1 MSFSVLT
8 SFALASFILAIAP
21 GPDNIFVLTQSALYG
36 VRKGIAVI
44 IGLCLGILIQT
55 LCLVVGLSAFI
66 SALPAL
72 MIVIKLIGVAYL
84 CYLAYQAIKASLA
97 LSRES
102 SQASVSATGAG
113 AGAGTDAGADTKAG
127 DGACAGADA
136 GARAG
141 AESKSQDNNKHSE
154 ISYRRLVYRGLIM
167 NITNPKVQLFFL
179 SFFPQFLPSSAQ
191 GMVLAAYMALLG
203 AIFGLMT
210 LIVFSSIAL
219 FSGTL
224 SSYFN
229 SPGFNIKLNYSA
241 AFIFL
246 ALAVFTL
253 LTLTE

>member
-36 VRKGIAVI
+36 VKKGIAVI

-66 SALPAL
+66 SAVPAL

-84 CYLAYQAIKASLA
+84 CYLAYQAIRASLA
-97 LSRES
+97 LSRECS
-102 SQASVSATGAG
+102 KASEAGAG
-113 AGAGTDAGADTKAG
+113 AGAGAEDAADTKSHSHNKLG
-127 DGACAGADA
+127 D
-136 GARAG
+136 
-141 AESKSQDNNKHSE
+141 

-167 NITNPKVQLFFL
+167 NITNPKIQLFFL

-203 AIFGLMT
+203 AIFGIMT
-210 LIVFSSIAL
+210 LIVFCSIAL

-229 SPGFNIKLNYSA
+229 SPSFNIKLNYSA

>member
-36 VRKGIAVI
+36 VKKGIAVI

-84 CYLAYQAIKASLA
+84 CNLAYQAIKASRA
-97 LSRES
+97 LSREC
-102 SQASVSATGAG
+102 SQAAESA
-113 AGAGTDAGADTKAG
+113 AGAGT
-127 DGACAGADA
+127 GADA
-136 GARAG
+136 GANTKAGAG
-141 AESKSQDNNKHSE
+141 AETKSQAHNKLGD

-191 GMVLAAYMALLG
+191 GMLLAAYMALLG
-203 AIFGLMT
+203 AIFVLMT
-210 LIVFSSIAL
+210 LIVFCSIAL

-229 SPGFNIKLNYSA
+229 SPSFNIKLNYSA

>member
-36 VRKGIAVI
+36 VKKGIAVI

-66 SALPAL
+66 SAFPAL

-84 CYLAYQAIKASLA
+84 CYLAYQAIKASRA

-102 SQASVSATGAG
+102 SQAAASAAG
-113 AGAGTDAGADTKAG
+113 
-127 DGACAGADA
+127 AGADA
-136 GARAG
+136 GADTQAG
-141 AESKSQDNNKHSE
+141 ADAETKSQAHNKLGD

-191 GMVLAAYMALLG
+191 GMLLAAYMALLG
-203 AIFGLMT
+203 AILGLMT
-210 LIVFSSIAL
+210 LIVFCSIAL

-229 SPGFNIKLNYSA
+229 SPSFNIKLNYSA

>member
-36 VRKGIAVI
+36 VKKGIAVI

-66 SALPAL
+66 SAVPAL

-84 CYLAYQAIKASLA
+84 CYLAYQAIRASLA

-102 SQASVSATGAG
+102 SQAAASAAGAG
-113 AGAGTDAGADTKAG
+113 AGADAK
-127 DGACAGADA
+127 ADA
-136 GARAG
+136 GAG
-141 AESKSQDNNKHSE
+141 AETKSNSHNKLGD

-203 AIFGLMT
+203 AIFVLMT
-210 LIVFSSIAL
+210 LIVFCSIAL

-229 SPGFNIKLNYSA
+229 SPA
-241 AFIFL
+241 IF
-246 ALAVFTL
+246 FS
-253 LTLTE
+253 

>member
-36 VRKGIAVI
+36 VKKGIAVI

-66 SALPAL
+66 SAVPAL

-84 CYLAYQAIKASLA
+84 CYLAYQAIKASRA

-102 SQASVSATGAG
+102 SQAAASAAG
-113 AGAGTDAGADTKAG
+113 AGASADAGAGAKADAGADNHSRAHNKLG
-127 DGACAGADA
+127 D
-136 GARAG
+136 
-141 AESKSQDNNKHSE
+141 

-203 AIFGLMT
+203 AIFGFMT
-210 LIVFSSIAL
+210 LIVFCSIAL

-229 SPGFNIKLNYSA
+229 SPSFNIKLNYSA

>member
-36 VRKGIAVI
+36 VKKGIAVI

-66 SALPAL
+66 SAVPAL

-84 CYLAYQAIKASLA
+84 CYLAYQAIRASLA

-102 SQASVSATGAG
+102 SQAAASAAVAG
-113 AGAGTDAGADTKAG
+113 AGADAKADAGAEDGADTKSHSHNKLG
-127 DGACAGADA
+127 D
-136 GARAG
+136 
-141 AESKSQDNNKHSE
+141 

-210 LIVFSSIAL
+210 LIVFCSIAL

-229 SPGFNIKLNYSA
+229 SPSFNIKLNYSA

>member
-36 VRKGIAVI
+36 VKKGIAVI

-66 SALPAL
+66 SAVPAL

-84 CYLAYQAIKASLA
+84 CYLAYQAIRASLD
-97 LSRES
+97 LSRECS
-102 SQASVSATGAG
+102 KASEAGAG
-113 AGAGTDAGADTKAG
+113 AGAGAEDAADTKSHSHNKLG
-127 DGACAGADA
+127 D
-136 GARAG
+136 
-141 AESKSQDNNKHSE
+141 

-210 LIVFSSIAL
+210 LIVFCSIAL

-229 SPGFNIKLNYSA
+229 SPSFNIKLNYSA

-253 LTLTE
+253 FTLTE

>member
-36 VRKGIAVI
+36 VKKGIAVI

-66 SALPAL
+66 SAVPAL

-84 CYLAYQAIKASLA
+84 CYLAYQAIRASRA

-102 SQASVSATGAG
+102 SQAAASAAGAG
-113 AGAGTDAGADTKAG
+113 AGADAK
-127 DGACAGADA
+127 ADA
-136 GARAG
+136 GAG
-141 AESKSQDNNKHSE
+141 AETKSNSHNKLGD

-179 SFFPQFLPSSAQ
+179 SFFPQFLPSSSQ

-210 LIVFSSIAL
+210 LIVFCSIAL

-229 SPGFNIKLNYSA
+229 SPSFNIKLNYSA

>member
-36 VRKGIAVI
+36 VKKGIAVI

-102 SQASVSATGAG
+102 SQAAASAAGAG
-113 AGAGTDAGADTKAG
+113 AGAGADAKADAGAGADTKSNSHNKLG
-127 DGACAGADA
+127 D
-136 GARAG
+136 
-141 AESKSQDNNKHSE
+141 

-191 GMVLAAYMALLG
+191 GMLLAAYMALLG
-203 AIFGLMT
+203 AIFGIMT
-210 LIVFSSIAL
+210 LIVFCSIAL

-229 SPGFNIKLNYSA
+229 SPSFNIKLNYSA

>member
-36 VRKGIAVI
+36 VKKGIAVI

-66 SALPAL
+66 SAVPAL

-84 CYLAYQAIKASLA
+84 CYLAYQAIRASLA

-102 SQASVSATGAG
+102 SQAAASAAG
-113 AGAGTDAGADTKAG
+113 
-127 DGACAGADA
+127 AGADA
-136 GARAG
+136 GADTQAG
-141 AESKSQDNNKHSE
+141 ADAETKSQAHNKLGD

-191 GMVLAAYMALLG
+191 GMLLAAYMALLG
-203 AIFGLMT
+203 AIFVLMT
-210 LIVFSSIAL
+210 LIVFCSIAL

-229 SPGFNIKLNYSA
+229 SPSFNIKLNYSA

>member
-36 VRKGIAVI
+36 VKKGIAVI

-66 SALPAL
+66 SAVPAL

-84 CYLAYQAIKASLA
+84 CYLAYKAIKASLA
-97 LSRES
+97 LSRECS
-102 SQASVSATGAG
+102 KATEASAG
-113 AGAGTDAGADTKAG
+113 AGADAK
-127 DGACAGADA
+127 ADA
-136 GARAG
+136 GAEDG
-141 AESKSQDNNKHSE
+141 SDTKSHSHNKLGD

-210 LIVFSSIAL
+210 LIVFCSIAL

-229 SPGFNIKLNYSA
+229 SPSFNIKLNYSA

>member
-36 VRKGIAVI
+36 VKKGIAVI

-66 SALPAL
+66 SAVPAL

-102 SQASVSATGAG
+102 SQASEASAG
-113 AGAGTDAGADTKAG
+113 AGADAKADAGAGADTKSHSHNKLG
-127 DGACAGADA
+127 D
-136 GARAG
+136 
-141 AESKSQDNNKHSE
+141 

-191 GMVLAAYMALLG
+191 GMVLAAYMALLS

-210 LIVFSSIAL
+210 LIVFCSIAL

-229 SPGFNIKLNYSA
+229 SPSFNIKLNYSA

>member
-36 VRKGIAVI
+36 VKKGIAVI

-66 SALPAL
+66 SAVPAL

-84 CYLAYQAIKASLA
+84 CYLAYQAINASLA

-102 SQASVSATGAG
+102 SQAAASAAGAG
-113 AGAGTDAGADTKAG
+113 AGAGADAK
-127 DGACAGADA
+127 ADA
-136 GARAG
+136 GAG
-141 AESKSQDNNKHSE
+141 AETKSNSHNKLGD

-203 AIFGLMT
+203 AIFGIMT
-210 LIVFSSIAL
+210 LIVFCSIAL

-229 SPGFNIKLNYSA
+229 SPSFNIKLNYSA

>member
-36 VRKGIAVI
+36 VKKGIAVI

-84 CYLAYQAIKASLA
+84 CYLSYQAIKASLA

-102 SQASVSATGAG
+102 SQAAASAAG
-113 AGAGTDAGADTKAG
+113 
-127 DGACAGADA
+127 AGADA
-136 GARAG
+136 GADTQAG
-141 AESKSQDNNKHSE
+141 ADDETKSQAHNKLGD

-210 LIVFSSIAL
+210 LIVFCSIAL

-229 SPGFNIKLNYSA
+229 SPSFNIKLNYSA

>member
-36 VRKGIAVI
+36 VKKGIAVI

-66 SALPAL
+66 SAVPAL

-84 CYLAYQAIKASLA
+84 CYLAYQAIKASRA

-102 SQASVSATGAG
+102 SQAAASAAG
-113 AGAGTDAGADTKAG
+113 AGASADAGAGAKADAGADNHSRAHNKLG
-127 DGACAGADA
+127 D
-136 GARAG
+136 
-141 AESKSQDNNKHSE
+141 

-191 GMVLAAYMALLG
+191 GMVLAYDC
-203 AIFGLMT
+203 GL
-210 LIVFSSIAL
+210 
-219 FSGTL
+219 
-224 SSYFN
+224 
-229 SPGFNIKLNYSA
+229 SA
-241 AFIFL
+241 
-246 ALAVFTL
+246 
-253 LTLTE
+253 

>member
-36 VRKGIAVI
+36 VKKGIAVI

-66 SALPAL
+66 SAVPAL

-84 CYLAYQAIKASLA
+84 CYLAYQAIRASLD

-102 SQASVSATGAG
+102 SQASESAAG
-113 AGAGTDAGADTKAG
+113 AS
-127 DGACAGADA
+127 AGADA
-136 GARAG
+136 GAKADAG
-141 AESKSQDNNKHSE
+141 AEAGADTKSHSHNKLGD

-203 AIFGLMT
+203 AIFGIMT
-210 LIVFSSIAL
+210 LIVFCSIAL

-229 SPGFNIKLNYSA
+229 SPSFNIKLNYSA

>member
-36 VRKGIAVI
+36 VKKGIAVI

-66 SALPAL
+66 SAVPAL

-84 CYLAYQAIKASLA
+84 CYLAYQAIRASLA

-102 SQASVSATGAG
+102 SQAAASAAGAG
-113 AGAGTDAGADTKAG
+113 AGADAK
-127 DGACAGADA
+127 ADA
-136 GARAG
+136 GAG
-141 AESKSQDNNKHSE
+141 AETKSNSHNKLGD
-154 ISYRRLVYRGLIM
+154 ISYRRLVYSGLIM

-203 AIFGLMT
+203 AIFGIMT
-210 LIVFSSIAL
+210 LIVFCSIAL

-229 SPGFNIKLNYSA
+229 SPSFNIKLNYSA

>member
-36 VRKGIAVI
+36 VKKGIAVI

-66 SALPAL
+66 SAVPAL

-84 CYLAYQAIKASLA
+84 CYLAYQAIKASRA

-102 SQASVSATGAG
+102 SQAAASAAG
-113 AGAGTDAGADTKAG
+113 AGASADAGAGAKSDAGADNHSRAHNKLG
-127 DGACAGADA
+127 D
-136 GARAG
+136 
-141 AESKSQDNNKHSE
+141 

-203 AIFGLMT
+203 AIFVLMT
-210 LIVFSSIAL
+210 LIVFCSIAL

-229 SPGFNIKLNYSA
+229 SPSFNIKLNYSA

>member
-36 VRKGIAVI
+36 VKKGIAVI

-84 CYLAYQAIKASLA
+84 CYLAYQAIKASRA
-97 LSRES
+97 LSREC
-102 SQASVSATGAG
+102 SQAAESA
-113 AGAGTDAGADTKAG
+113 
-127 DGACAGADA
+127 
-136 GARAG
+136 AG
-141 AESKSQDNNKHSE
+141 AETQSQAHNKLGD

-191 GMVLAAYMALLG
+191 GMLLAAYMALLG

-210 LIVFSSIAL
+210 LIVFCSIAL

-229 SPGFNIKLNYSA
+229 SPSFNIKLNYSA

>member
-1 MSFSVLT
+1 MFFSVLT

-36 VRKGIAVI
+36 VKKGIAVI

-66 SALPAL
+66 SAVPAL

-84 CYLAYQAIKASLA
+84 CYLAYQAIKASRA

-102 SQASVSATGAG
+102 SQAAASAAG
-113 AGAGTDAGADTKAG
+113 AGASADAK
-127 DGACAGADA
+127 ADA
-136 GARAG
+136 GAG
-141 AESKSQDNNKHSE
+141 AETQSQAHNKLGD

-210 LIVFSSIAL
+210 LIVFCSIAL

-229 SPGFNIKLNYSA
+229 SPSFNIKLNYSA

>member
-36 VRKGIAVI
+36 VKKGIAVI

-66 SALPAL
+66 SAVPAL

-84 CYLAYQAIKASLA
+84 CYLAYQAIRASLA

-102 SQASVSATGAG
+102 SQAAASAAG
-113 AGAGTDAGADTKAG
+113 AGADAK
-127 DGACAGADA
+127 ADA
-136 GARAG
+136 GAEDA
-141 AESKSQDNNKHSE
+141 ADTKSHSHNKLGD

-203 AIFGLMT
+203 AIFGIMT
-210 LIVFSSIAL
+210 LIVFCSIAL

-229 SPGFNIKLNYSA
+229 SPSFNIKLNYSA

>member
-36 VRKGIAVI
+36 VKKGIAVI

-66 SALPAL
+66 SAVPAL

-84 CYLAYQAIKASLA
+84 CYLAYQAIRASLA

-102 SQASVSATGAG
+102 SQAAASAAVAG
-113 AGAGTDAGADTKAG
+113 AGADAK
-127 DGACAGADA
+127 ADA
-136 GARAG
+136 GAG
-141 AESKSQDNNKHSE
+141 AETKSNSHNKLGD
-154 ISYRRLVYRGLIM
+154 ISYLRLVYRGLIM

-210 LIVFSSIAL
+210 LIVFCSIAL

-229 SPGFNIKLNYSA
+229 SPSFNIKLNYSA

>member
-36 VRKGIAVI
+36 VKKGIAVI

-66 SALPAL
+66 SAVPAL

-84 CYLAYQAIKASLA
+84 CYLTYQAIRASLA

-102 SQASVSATGAG
+102 SQAAASAAG
-113 AGAGTDAGADTKAG
+113 AGADAK
-127 DGACAGADA
+127 ADA
-136 GARAG
+136 GAEDG
-141 AESKSQDNNKHSE
+141 SDTKSHSHNKLGD

-191 GMVLAAYMALLG
+191 GMLLAAYMALLG

-210 LIVFSSIAL
+210 LIVFCSIAL

-229 SPGFNIKLNYSA
+229 SPSFNIKLNYSA

>member
-36 VRKGIAVI
+36 VKKGIAVI

-84 CYLAYQAIKASLA
+84 CYLAYQAIKASRA

-102 SQASVSATGAG
+102 SQAAASAAG
-113 AGAGTDAGADTKAG
+113 ASADAGADDET
-127 DGACAGADA
+127 
-136 GARAG
+136 
-141 AESKSQDNNKHSE
+141 KSQAHNKLGD

-191 GMVLAAYMALLG
+191 GMLLAAYMALLG

-210 LIVFSSIAL
+210 LIVFCSIAL

-229 SPGFNIKLNYSA
+229 SPSFNIKLNYSA

>member
-36 VRKGIAVI
+36 VKKGIAVI

-66 SALPAL
+66 SAVPAL

-84 CYLAYQAIKASLA
+84 CYLAYKAIKASLA
-97 LSRES
+97 LSRECS
-102 SQASVSATGAG
+102 KATEASAG
-113 AGAGTDAGADTKAG
+113 AGADAKADADAEDAADTKSQAHNKLG
-127 DGACAGADA
+127 D
-136 GARAG
+136 
-141 AESKSQDNNKHSE
+141 

-210 LIVFSSIAL
+210 LIVFCSIAL

-229 SPGFNIKLNYSA
+229 SPSFNIKLNYSA

>member
-36 VRKGIAVI
+36 VKKGIAVI

-66 SALPAL
+66 SAVPAL

-84 CYLAYQAIKASLA
+84 CYLAYQAIRASLA

-102 SQASVSATGAG
+102 SQAAASAAGAG
-113 AGAGTDAGADTKAG
+113 AGADAKADAGADNHSRAHNKLG
-127 DGACAGADA
+127 D
-136 GARAG
+136 
-141 AESKSQDNNKHSE
+141 

-203 AIFGLMT
+203 AIFGIMT
-210 LIVFSSIAL
+210 LIVFCSIAL

-229 SPGFNIKLNYSA
+229 SPSFNIKLNYSA

>member
-36 VRKGIAVI
+36 VKKGIAVI

-66 SALPAL
+66 SAVPAL

-84 CYLAYQAIKASLA
+84 CYLAYQAIRASLA

-102 SQASVSATGAG
+102 SQAAASAAVAG
-113 AGAGTDAGADTKAG
+113 AGADAK
-127 DGACAGADA
+127 ADA
-136 GARAG
+136 GAG
-141 AESKSQDNNKHSE
+141 AETKSNSHNKLGD
-154 ISYRRLVYRGLIM
+154 ISYLRLVYRGLIM

-179 SFFPQFLPSSAQ
+179 SFFPQFLPSSSQ

-210 LIVFSSIAL
+210 LIVFCSIAL

-229 SPGFNIKLNYSA
+229 SPSFNIKLNYSA

>member
-36 VRKGIAVI
+36 VKKGIAVI

-66 SALPAL
+66 SAVPAL

-84 CYLAYQAIKASLA
+84 CYLAYQAIKASRA

-102 SQASVSATGAG
+102 SQAAASAAGAG
-113 AGAGTDAGADTKAG
+113 AGADAK
-127 DGACAGADA
+127 ADA
-136 GARAG
+136 GAG
-141 AESKSQDNNKHSE
+141 AETKSNSHNKLGD

-203 AIFGLMT
+203 AIFVLMT
-210 LIVFSSIAL
+210 LIVFCSIAL

-229 SPGFNIKLNYSA
+229 SPSFNIKLNYSA

>member
-36 VRKGIAVI
+36 VKKGIAVI

-66 SALPAL
+66 SAVPAL

-84 CYLAYQAIKASLA
+84 CYLAYQAIRASLA

-102 SQASVSATGAG
+102 SQAAASAAGAG
-113 AGAGTDAGADTKAG
+113 AGADAKADAGADTQ
-127 DGACAGADA
+127 
-136 GARAG
+136 
-141 AESKSQDNNKHSE
+141 SQAHNKLDD

-191 GMVLAAYMALLG
+191 GMVLAAYMTLLG

-210 LIVFSSIAL
+210 LIVFCSIAL

-229 SPGFNIKLNYSA
+229 SPSFNIKLNYSA

-253 LTLTE
+253 FTLTE

>member
-36 VRKGIAVI
+36 VKKGIAVI

-66 SALPAL
+66 SAVPAL

-84 CYLAYQAIKASLA
+84 CYLAYQAIRASLA

-102 SQASVSATGAG
+102 SQAAESAAR
-113 AGAGTDAGADTKAG
+113 
-127 DGACAGADA
+127 AGADA
-136 GARAG
+136 KADAVAEDG
-141 AESKSQDNNKHSE
+141 AETKSNSHNKLGD
-154 ISYRRLVYRGLIM
+154 ISYRRLVYSGLIM

-203 AIFGLMT
+203 AIFGIMT
-210 LIVFSSIAL
+210 LIVFCSIAL

-229 SPGFNIKLNYSA
+229 SPSFNIKLNYSA

>member
-36 VRKGIAVI
+36 VKKGIAVI

-66 SALPAL
+66 SAVPAL

-84 CYLAYQAIKASLA
+84 CYLAYQAIRASLA

-102 SQASVSATGAG
+102 SQAAASAAG
-113 AGAGTDAGADTKAG
+113 AGADAK
-127 DGACAGADA
+127 ADA
-136 GARAG
+136 GAEDA
-141 AESKSQDNNKHSE
+141 ADTKSHSHNKLGD

-203 AIFGLMT
+203 AIFVLMT
-210 LIVFSSIAL
+210 LIVFCSIAL

-229 SPGFNIKLNYSA
+229 SPSFNIKLNYSA

>member
-36 VRKGIAVI
+36 VKKGIAVI

-66 SALPAL
+66 SAVPAL

-84 CYLAYQAIKASLA
+84 CYLAYQAIKASRA

-102 SQASVSATGAG
+102 SQAAASAAG
-113 AGAGTDAGADTKAG
+113 AGASADAGAGAKADAGADNQSRAHNKLG
-127 DGACAGADA
+127 D
-136 GARAG
+136 
-141 AESKSQDNNKHSE
+141 

-203 AIFGLMT
+203 AIFGIMT
-210 LIVFSSIAL
+210 LIVFCSIAL

-229 SPGFNIKLNYSA
+229 SPSFNIKLNYSA

>member
-36 VRKGIAVI
+36 VKKGIAVI

-66 SALPAL
+66 SAVPAL

-102 SQASVSATGAG
+102 SQAAASAARAG
-113 AGAGTDAGADTKAG
+113 ADAKADAVAEDGADTKSHSHNKLG
-127 DGACAGADA
+127 D
-136 GARAG
+136 
-141 AESKSQDNNKHSE
+141 

-203 AIFGLMT
+203 AIFGIMT
-210 LIVFSSIAL
+210 LIVFCSIAL

-229 SPGFNIKLNYSA
+229 SPSFNIKLNYSA

>member
-36 VRKGIAVI
+36 VKKGIAVI

-66 SALPAL
+66 SAVPAL

-84 CYLAYQAIKASLA
+84 CYLAYQAIKASRA

-102 SQASVSATGAG
+102 SQAAASAAG
-113 AGAGTDAGADTKAG
+113 AGASADAGAGAKSDAGADNHSRAHNKLG
-127 DGACAGADA
+127 DV
-136 GARAG
+136 
-141 AESKSQDNNKHSE
+141 
-154 ISYRRLVYRGLIM
+154 SYRRLVYRGLIM

-203 AIFGLMT
+203 AIFGIMT
-210 LIVFSSIAL
+210 LIVFCSIAL

-229 SPGFNIKLNYSA
+229 SPSFNIKLNYSA

>member
-36 VRKGIAVI
+36 VKKGIAVI

-102 SQASVSATGAG
+102 SQAAASAAG
-113 AGAGTDAGADTKAG
+113 
-127 DGACAGADA
+127 AGADA
-136 GARAG
+136 GADTQAG
-141 AESKSQDNNKHSE
+141 ADAETKSQAHNKLGD

-210 LIVFSSIAL
+210 LIVFCSIAL

-229 SPGFNIKLNYSA
+229 SPSFNIKLNYSA

>member
-36 VRKGIAVI
+36 VKKGIAVI

-66 SALPAL
+66 SAVPAL

-84 CYLAYQAIKASLA
+84 CYLAYQAIKASRA
-97 LSRES
+97 LSRECS
-102 SQASVSATGAG
+102 KASEAGAG
-113 AGAGTDAGADTKAG
+113 AGAGAEDAADTKSHSHNKLG
-127 DGACAGADA
+127 D
-136 GARAG
+136 
-141 AESKSQDNNKHSE
+141 

-203 AIFGLMT
+203 AIFGIMT
-210 LIVFSSIAL
+210 LIVFCSIAL

-229 SPGFNIKLNYSA
+229 SPSFNIKLNYSA

>member
-36 VRKGIAVI
+36 VKKGIAVI

-66 SALPAL
+66 SAVPAL

-84 CYLAYQAIKASLA
+84 CYLAYQAIRSSLA
-97 LSRES
+97 LSRECS
-102 SQASVSATGAG
+102 KASEAGAG
-113 AGAGTDAGADTKAG
+113 AGAGAEDAADTKSHSHNKLG
-127 DGACAGADA
+127 D
-136 GARAG
+136 
-141 AESKSQDNNKHSE
+141 
-154 ISYRRLVYRGLIM
+154 ISSRRLVYRGLIM

-203 AIFGLMT
+203 AIFGIMT
-210 LIVFSSIAL
+210 LIVFCSIAL

-229 SPGFNIKLNYSA
+229 SPSFNIKLNYSA

>member
-36 VRKGIAVI
+36 VKKGIAVI

-102 SQASVSATGAG
+102 SQAAASAAG
-113 AGAGTDAGADTKAG
+113 
-127 DGACAGADA
+127 AGADA
-136 GARAG
+136 GADTQADAG
-141 AESKSQDNNKHSE
+141 AETKSQAHNKLGD

-191 GMVLAAYMALLG
+191 GMLLAAYMALLG
-203 AIFGLMT
+203 AIFVLMT
-210 LIVFSSIAL
+210 LIVFCSIAL

-229 SPGFNIKLNYSA
+229 SPSFNIKLNYSA

>member
-36 VRKGIAVI
+36 VKKGIAVI

-66 SALPAL
+66 SAVPAL

-84 CYLAYQAIKASLA
+84 CYLAYQAIRASLA

-102 SQASVSATGAG
+102 SQAAASAAGAG
-113 AGAGTDAGADTKAG
+113 AGADAK
-127 DGACAGADA
+127 ADA
-136 GARAG
+136 GAG
-141 AESKSQDNNKHSE
+141 AETKSNSHNKLGD

-203 AIFGLMT
+203 AIFGIMT
-210 LIVFSSIAL
+210 LIVFCSIAL

-229 SPGFNIKLNYSA
+229 SPSFNIKLNYSA